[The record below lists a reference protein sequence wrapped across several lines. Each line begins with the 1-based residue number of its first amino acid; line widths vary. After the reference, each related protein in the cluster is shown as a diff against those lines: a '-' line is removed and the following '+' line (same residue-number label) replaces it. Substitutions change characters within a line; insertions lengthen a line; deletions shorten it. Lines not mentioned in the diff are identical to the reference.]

1 MKKHGFLLV
10 LWIGL
15 LSAAAFSAETAAE
28 SEAGKPSVF
37 EGHLGESVWA
47 IIWFTILL
55 IVLWKFAWKPLLA
68 GLAGRQQYIE
78 KQITDAEKTRAEA
91 RKVLDEYGAKLA
103 DAERQG
109 RLIISDRV
117 KDAEKLAKEVQQK
130 NQADVEQMK
139 QRAQADLDRDKIEA
153 EEQLWT
159 QAGDIILRLGTEV
172 FGKNLNDE
180 DNQKLINEAIAR
192 LRDHCRK

>member
-15 LSAAAFSAETAAE
+15 LSAAAYAAETAGA
-28 SEAGKPSVF
+28 SEADKPSVF

-68 GLAGRQQYIE
+68 GLSGRQQYIE

-117 KDAEKLAKEVQQK
+117 KDAEKLAKEVHLK

-159 QAGDIILRLGTEV
+159 EAGDIILRLGTEV

-180 DNQKLINEAIAR
+180 DNQKLIQEAIAR
-192 LRDHCRK
+192 LRDHSRK